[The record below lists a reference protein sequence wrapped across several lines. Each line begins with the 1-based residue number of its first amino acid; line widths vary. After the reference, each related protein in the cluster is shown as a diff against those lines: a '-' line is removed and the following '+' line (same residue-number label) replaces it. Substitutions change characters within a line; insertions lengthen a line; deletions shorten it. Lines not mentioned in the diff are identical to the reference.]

1 MLPTIVSEHKFY
13 RTLAMNTFLLLA
25 LLANATHGFVAP
37 ETMGAHMT
45 RLQATT
51 LSCPSVDE
59 GQREILDGDNGP
71 ILVTKVA
78 GSYYAVDA
86 TCPHLGLPMKKG
98 KVSNDGGT
106 PTLTCSFHNSCF
118 ELGTGKCTKW
128 VSGALGVENGF
139 ISGIMG
145 KVGGKQQDVKAYFVM
160 EEADG
165 SLVVSS
171 EPPAPSSEE

>member
-1 MLPTIVSEHKFY
+1 
-13 RTLAMNTFLLLA
+13 
-25 LLANATHGFVAP
+25 
-37 ETMGAHMT
+37 
-45 RLQATT
+45 
-51 LSCPSVDE
+51 
-59 GQREILDGDNGP
+59 
-71 ILVTKVA
+71 
-78 GSYYAVDA
+78 
-86 TCPHLGLPMKKG
+86 
-98 KVSNDGGT
+98 
-106 PTLTCSFHNSCF
+106 
-118 ELGTGKCTKW
+118 